1 MILFHTVSDKNEPEW
16 RKREAG
22 DHPDNKEYYMI
33 ELSHM
38 FFNVTAM
45 LYVCRSAILLTT
57 VSTPLQNQHR
67 NDTCGQGV
75 L

>member
-1 MILFHTVSDKNEPEW
+1 MEKS
-16 RKREAG
+16 EAG
-22 DHPDNKEYYMI
+22 DHPDNEEYYMI
-33 ELSHM
+33 ELSHT

-45 LYVCRSAILLTT
+45 LYVCLSAILLTT